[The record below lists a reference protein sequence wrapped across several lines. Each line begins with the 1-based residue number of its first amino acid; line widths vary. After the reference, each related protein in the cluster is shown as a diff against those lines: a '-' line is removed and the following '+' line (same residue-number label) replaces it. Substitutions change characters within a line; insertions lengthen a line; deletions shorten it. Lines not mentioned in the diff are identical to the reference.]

1 MLYTP
6 LEPSICSSYS
16 SAMATTAFST
26 PNLAS
31 QLVNRILA
39 IKPLANLAKHQARQM
54 MIKRAESIG
63 VYWTQEVEALKAH
76 NWDTTLAQVKN
87 PNLDYPDYYLT
98 SFHAYEEGNLG
109 WNPALE
115 VEVAARA
122 VHARIWQ
129 DAGAKG
135 DAWLRQSYHD
145 VLTATLPQSPKAI
158 VDLGCGVGMSTF
170 ALQTTYPE
178 AKITGVDLSP
188 YFLAVAHY
196 QSDVR
201 GQETDLGTRRYA
213 DIGSSPSPQTT
224 TLKPQ
229 PASHPTPHTPRSAP
243 NWLHAPAEATGLP
256 SAAFDLVSA
265 CLVFHE
271 LPQNA
276 AIAILQEA
284 RRLLRPGGHFALMD
298 MNPKSEVFEKM
309 PPYVLTLLKSTEPY
323 LDQYFGLDLRQA
335 LIDAGFAEPTI
346 ACNSPRHRTVIA
358 RVR

>member
-1 MLYTP
+1 
-6 LEPSICSSYS
+6 
-16 SAMATTAFST
+16 MATTAFST

-63 VYWTQEVEALKAH
+63 VYWTQEVEALRAY
-76 NWDTTLAQVKN
+76 NWDSILAQVKD
-87 PNLDYPDYYLT
+87 PNLEYPDYYLN

-135 DAWLRQSYHD
+135 DARLRQSYHD
-145 VLTATLPQSPKAI
+145 VLTATLLQSPQAI

-170 ALQTTYPE
+170 ALQATYPE

-188 YFLAVAHY
+188 YFLAVANY
-196 QSDVR
+196 REKR
-201 GQETDLGTRRYA
+201 GQEIGYEGQGQDAETRGHG
-213 DIGSSPSPQTT
+213 DTETSIQTSNFKLQNSSPSP
-224 TLKPQ
+224 L
-229 PASHPTPHTPRSAP
+229 H
-243 NWLHAPAEATGLP
+243 WLHAPAEATGLP
-256 SAAFDLVSA
+256 TAAFDLVSA

-271 LPQNA
+271 LPQSA
-276 AIAILQEA
+276 AIAIVQEA
-284 RRLLRPGGHFALMD
+284 RRLLRPGGYFALMD
-298 MNPKSEVFEKM
+298 MNPKSEVFGKM

-323 LDQYFGLDLRQA
+323 LDQYFALDIEQA
-335 LIDAGFAEPTI
+335 LLDVGFETPTI
-346 ACNSPRHRTVIA
+346 AANSPRHRTVIA
-358 RVR
+358 MVR